1 LFSGGVVCSF
11 GAWGGG
17 GTTIDFLYLS
27 HVGDICAKDIEH
39 WASWWKN
46 VVKVSATALRNA
58 AVPKK
63 KRA

>member
-1 LFSGGVVCSF
+1 M
-11 GAWGGG
+11 
-17 GTTIDFLYLS
+17 
-27 HVGDICAKDIEH
+27 CAKDIEH